1 MERIVDITQVSWYGI
16 LSMLTGRASFDQLSG
31 PIGIATMAGNSANSG
46 LVAYIGFL
54 ALISINLGLMN
65 LLPLPMLDGGQLIFD
80 AIEYV
85 RGQAVSMKVREF
97 TSKIGV
103 LAILTLTGVAV
114 FNDLSRLF
122 HG

>member
-1 MERIVDITQVSWYGI
+1 
-16 LSMLTGRASFDQLSG
+16 
-31 PIGIATMAGNSANSG
+31 
-46 LVAYIGFL
+46 
-54 ALISINLGLMN
+54 
-65 LLPLPMLDGGQLIFD
+65 MLDGGQLIFD